1 MLPNH
6 QIFVTS
12 CVKKLQCDPLWSWN
26 FNILFW
32 NTKWMLLRI
41 GWWWWWWCFFCDLD
55 RTLCPSCYTKIMQH
69 WASNIYMLVHH
80 IFHQHIFLEVII
92 TRPIIFT
99 YLYHPPLPTLIS
111 PTFPLPGAWWV
122 DIQVCEVAAAV
133 GVRPQCGAE
142 IWIYHL
148 FRNW

>member
-12 CVKKLQCDPLWSWN
+12 CVKKLQCDPLWCWN
-26 FNILFW
+26 FHILFW

-41 GWWWWWWCFFCDLD
+41 GWWWWCFFWSWSDTMSIMLHENHA
-55 RTLCPSCYTKIMQH
+55 TLSFQHLYVSPSYFSPTYIPGSYNH
-69 WASNIYMLVHH
+69 PPHH
-80 IFHQHIFLEVII
+80 LYI
-92 TRPIIFT
+92 
-99 YLYHPPLPTLIS
+99 YLYHPPLPTLNS

-133 GVRPQCGAE
+133 GVRPQCGPE

-148 FRNW
+148 FRNL